1 MQPVC
6 LFGHFTYFN
15 GSRCPRYRNERRCHV
30 TFTRVL
36 PPIAPFALLSPPL
49 LPRYIDKLSPC
60 LFSVSFINLL
70 YLLLSSFILSL
81 PFCTDPFLF
90 QVLPPSVYFFF
101 HIALYSLLSPFPSLC
116 YKQSFLLQLQITCL
130 LLQPI
135 SPRAMDH
142 CEVTRYPGLCCSAS
156 ASGRAEFSRPSPSL
170 PGPCREY
177 GSCHT
182 LPLLP
187 NDV

>member
-30 TFTRVL
+30 TFTRVR

-90 QVLPPSVYFFF
+90 QVLPPSVYFFSILPF
-101 HIALYSLLSPFPSLC
+101 IPFFLHSLPS
-116 YKQSFLLQLQITCL
+116 
-130 LLQPI
+130 
-135 SPRAMDH
+135 
-142 CEVTRYPGLCCSAS
+142 VTN
-156 ASGRAEFSRPSPSL
+156 SPSSSSYKL
-170 PGPCREY
+170 RVCFCNPFLRVQWI
-177 GSCHT
+177 T
-182 LPLLP
+182 
-187 NDV
+187 VR